1 MRHGSIVVSSAG
13 LLEEAVQPE
22 GEEAGAVGRHVRR
35 RGLAEN
41 QLALGFEEW
50 IDGAS
55 RGPVE
60 LVALR
65 VRSEDPGA
73 RRRVLNESMM
83 KGLKSG
89 RTEAALVIEVK
100 KDLKGT
106 FETAYWQA
114 LAEGVE
120 LAKGNSKHDPPVP
133 VRVVLTD
140 TTEWYFFTLV
150 ACKPQRQAAPVTV
163 DPGSAAPGSGSTSG
177 AAAAA
182 VPTQVPNPNEAAD
195 PRASPGP
202 REFFFSIDGVNLEMR
217 MSELDYVH
225 CRFTAGT
232 GSSRDIVK
240 VMYRLYTALYP
251 GANLEELP
259 ERIAEGN
266 RKAREEADAWVRE
279 LLADYTQPA
288 QLEAARAARAEA
300 EARAGAEARARAEAE
315 ARAEAAARARAQAE
329 ARAQQAEAEL
339 SRLRALVAAQAQ
351 AAGVQAGAKGM

>member
-13 LLEEAVQPE
+13 LLEEAVKQD
-22 GEEAGAVGRHVRR
+22 GEEAGAVGRPVRR

-50 IDGAS
+50 IEGVS

-60 LVALR
+60 LIALR

-73 RRRVLNESMM
+73 RRRVLSESMM
-83 KGLKSG
+83 EGLKSG
-89 RTEAALVIEVK
+89 RAEAALVIEVK
-100 KDLKGT
+100 KDLKST
-106 FETAYWQA
+106 FRTAYWQA

-120 LAKGNSKHDPPVP
+120 LAKANSKHDPPVP

-150 ACKPQRQAAPVTV
+150 ACEPQRQAAPVTV

-182 VPTQVPNPNEAAD
+182 VPTQVWRGSEQRIYHQAD
-195 PRASPGP
+195 ALPSLSPSRP
-202 REFFFSIDGVNLEMR
+202 TIDGGNLEMR
-217 MSELDYVH
+217 MSQLDYVH

-266 RKAREEADAWVRE
+266 RRAREEADAWVRE

-288 QLEAARAARAEA
+288 LLEAERAARAE
-300 EARAGAEARARAEAE
+300 
-315 ARAEAAARARAQAE
+315 AE